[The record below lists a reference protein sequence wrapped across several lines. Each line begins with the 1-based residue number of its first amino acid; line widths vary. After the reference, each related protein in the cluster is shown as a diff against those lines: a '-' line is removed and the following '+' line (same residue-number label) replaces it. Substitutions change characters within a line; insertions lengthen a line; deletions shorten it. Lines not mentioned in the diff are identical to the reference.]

1 MRNLIQ
7 QRDQIFVKC
16 YGFLSFSKIKDNNFG
31 KGANRNLTRK
41 YSQELFFYD
50 IVHAYNQDKKLNKK
64 QVNAGQTFDM
74 IFLSGYQ
81 LLEVKCK
88 DLRIKVIDS
97 HV

>member
-1 MRNLIQ
+1 MRDSIQ

-50 IVHAYNQDKKLNKK
+50 IVHAYN
-64 QVNAGQTFDM
+64 
-74 IFLSGYQ
+74 
-81 LLEVKCK
+81 
-88 DLRIKVIDS
+88 
-97 HV
+97 